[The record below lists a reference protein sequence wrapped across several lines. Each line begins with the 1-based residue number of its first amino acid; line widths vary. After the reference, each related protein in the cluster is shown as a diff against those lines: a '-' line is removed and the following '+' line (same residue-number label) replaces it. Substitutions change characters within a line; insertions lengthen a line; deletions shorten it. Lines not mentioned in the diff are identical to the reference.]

1 MNRLLIF
8 VLMLVFL
15 AVSTALA
22 VEKKETKR
30 VTQKEIDKQEE
41 SRSGQGAQAETL
53 KSHNQTQP
61 KRDYND
67 FVDRNNNG
75 IDDRIE
81 SRKKKAGTDKKP
93 IEKDIKTK
101 EIKPNSK

>member
-8 VLMLVFL
+8 AFMLVFL
-15 AVSTALA
+15 LASTVLA

-30 VTQKEIDKQEE
+30 VTQKEVDKQEV
-41 SRSGQGAQAETL
+41 SRSGQGTQSETL
-53 KSHNQTQP
+53 RSHNQAQP

-67 FVDRNNNG
+67 FVDGNNNG

-81 SRKKKAGTDKKP
+81 SQKKKAGTDKKP
-93 IEKDIKTK
+93 IEKDVKTK
-101 EIKPNSK
+101 EVKPDSK